1 MPIKDKDYNK
11 AKALLEV
18 AGSKSAEKSHKKHTG
33 SKGSSDSHGR
43 SLYNEAQQDFGGQ
56 PTAVQLEALRKAGN
70 LLGV

>member
-11 AKALLEV
+11 AKALLEG
-18 AGSKSAEKSHKKHTG
+18 AGSKSAEKSHPKHTG
-33 SKGSSDSHGR
+33 SKGSPDGHGR

-56 PTAVQLEALRKAGN
+56 PTAAQLEALDKAAR

>member
-11 AKALLEV
+11 AKALLEA
-18 AGSKSAEKSHKKHTG
+18 AGSKSAEKSHIKHTG
-33 SKGSSDSHGR
+33 SKGSPDSHGR

-56 PTAVQLEALRKAGN
+56 PTAAQLDALDKAAR